1 MVQWLRRYASN
12 ARGMGSIPGWEL
24 RSHTLCSAAKKEKLE
39 YKKSFCKSAGIK
51 LATDYKNR

>member
-24 RSHTLCSAAKKEKLE
+24 RSHTMCSAAKREKLE
-39 YKKSFCKSAGIK
+39 YTKSAGIK
-51 LATDYKNR
+51 LETDYKNR